1 MAIAA
6 VCHPPLFVEC
16 GNDFPGSPFL
26 GSNFSGK
33 FMAVQE
39 TDQPAFSTL
48 LHSPTNCIGE
58 EGRELLQN
66 QLCPDTLPERERERE
81 WD

>member
-1 MAIAA
+1 
-6 VCHPPLFVEC
+6 
-16 GNDFPGSPFL
+16 
-26 GSNFSGK
+26 
-33 FMAVQE
+33 MAVQE

-81 WD
+81 SGIDDGGAPSPSYFLSGGESRLYSEIHL